1 MPDID
6 HHQPPQSPAARRFRL
21 LRAYRV
27 TLRLLLSLGGFHLLG
42 RLQGAEWVSRRMPD
56 VYRRNARRLKET
68 ILVLKG
74 LFIKAGQL
82 ISIMSNF
89 LPEDFRRELEELQDR
104 IPPRPLEEM
113 ITRIRQEFGK
123 GPEALFAEFETEAI
137 ASASLAQVHKARLH
151 DGRVVAVKVQ
161 YPDIEAIA
169 RIDLATIQRLLRLV
183 GWVLRIRGLDANFA
197 QIREMILAELDFQQ
211 EADHIEQIAANFAGN
226 AQVSFP
232 AVIRECSS
240 QRVLTTE
247 FIEGIKISDREALEA
262 AGLNLEVLAERVLT
276 AYCQMIFSDGLYHAD
291 PHPGNILVRP
301 DGGIVFL
308 DFGAVAQLS
317 PAMKEGIPVFLE
329 GLLRR
334 NTEQIE
340 SALKR
345 MGFIA
350 RHQQEGQAER
360 IIEFFYS
367 RFLEGMSFDS
377 WNLQEIQIDIQ
388 TKFDMLADL
397 RKMNISLREMT
408 AIFQIPK
415 DWVLLER
422 TLLLLLGLC
431 THLHPTM
438 NPMKTIRAYL
448 EEFVLGKERDWVK
461 LAGSVVKNMALS
473 ALTIPDDLKRFLHKA
488 NRGELAL
495 NTRGLQESARLLYA
509 LGHQLIYTLFTL
521 SAGGFAYLAHTR
533 GEIALAQGLAGVS
546 GFFLLCLGG
555 SFLGARKWEK
565 KSSS

>member
-1 MPDID
+1 
-6 HHQPPQSPAARRFRL
+6 
-21 LRAYRV
+21 
-27 TLRLLLSLGGFHLLG
+27 
-42 RLQGAEWVSRRMPD
+42 
-56 VYRRNARRLKET
+56 
-68 ILVLKG
+68 
-74 LFIKAGQL
+74 
-82 ISIMSNF
+82 
-89 LPEDFRRELEELQDR
+89 
-104 IPPRPLEEM
+104 
-113 ITRIRQEFGK
+113 
-123 GPEALFAEFETEAI
+123 
-137 ASASLAQVHKARLH
+137 
-151 DGRVVAVKVQ
+151 
-161 YPDIEAIA
+161 
-169 RIDLATIQRLLRLV
+169 
-183 GWVLRIRGLDANFA
+183 
-197 QIREMILAELDFQQ
+197 
-211 EADHIEQIAANFAGN
+211 
-226 AQVSFP
+226 
-232 AVIRECSS
+232 
-240 QRVLTTE
+240 
-247 FIEGIKISDREALEA
+247 
-262 AGLNLEVLAERVLT
+262 
-276 AYCQMIFSDGLYHAD
+276 
-291 PHPGNILVRP
+291 NILVRP

-317 PAMKEGIPVFLE
+317 PAMKEGIPIFLE

-495 NTRGLQESARLLYA
+495 NSGGAQERARMLYA
-509 LGHQLIYTLFTL
+509 LGNTLI
-521 SAGGFAYLAHTR
+521 
-533 GEIALAQGLAGVS
+533 
-546 GFFLLCLGG
+546 
-555 SFLGARKWEK
+555 
-565 KSSS
+565 

>member
-42 RLQGAEWVSRRMPD
+42 RLRGAEWVSRRMPD

-247 FIEGIKISDREALEA
+247 FIEGIK
-262 AGLNLEVLAERVLT
+262 
-276 AYCQMIFSDGLYHAD
+276 
-291 PHPGNILVRP
+291 
-301 DGGIVFL
+301 
-308 DFGAVAQLS
+308 
-317 PAMKEGIPVFLE
+317 
-329 GLLRR
+329 
-334 NTEQIE
+334 
-340 SALKR
+340 
-345 MGFIA
+345 
-350 RHQQEGQAER
+350 
-360 IIEFFYS
+360 
-367 RFLEGMSFDS
+367 
-377 WNLQEIQIDIQ
+377 
-388 TKFDMLADL
+388 
-397 RKMNISLREMT
+397 
-408 AIFQIPK
+408 
-415 DWVLLER
+415 
-422 TLLLLLGLC
+422 
-431 THLHPTM
+431 
-438 NPMKTIRAYL
+438 
-448 EEFVLGKERDWVK
+448 
-461 LAGSVVKNMALS
+461 
-473 ALTIPDDLKRFLHKA
+473 
-488 NRGELAL
+488 
-495 NTRGLQESARLLYA
+495 
-509 LGHQLIYTLFTL
+509 
-521 SAGGFAYLAHTR
+521 
-533 GEIALAQGLAGVS
+533 
-546 GFFLLCLGG
+546 
-555 SFLGARKWEK
+555 
-565 KSSS
+565 